1 MEDFNK
7 EAVLRRVQKL
17 LAIAQDSRANEHEAL
32 AAARQAETIMRR
44 YQIDHADV
52 IATSIKRGEDL
63 GTEDVVVTA
72 KDNGT
77 AVEKVPSWCS
87 FLAVRIGELHDC
99 PIRFARVSTKKGL
112 EQAVRFH
119 GYTADVKV
127 AGWMLQY
134 LVDTVNRL
142 CKEYRK
148 HPRYITGGRSVMNAY
163 RHGVVQGIMN
173 SLVALKREKDA
184 EMQVAVASRALVVVK
199 ANAIKEQYGDF
210 SYRKA
215 NTKIADDY
223 AFSDGARDGRAVNVR
238 QTALNGPNTST
249 GTLRIN

>member
-163 RHGVVQGIMN
+163 RHGVVN
-173 SLVALKREKDA
+173 SILISISQLIEEKSA
-184 EMQVAVASRALVVVK
+184 EMQQAVASRALVVVK
-199 ANAIKEQYGDF
+199 ANAIKEQFGEF
-210 SYRKA
+210 NYRKSTTKLSDA
-215 NTKIADDY
+215 NAY
-223 AFSDGARDGRAVNVR
+223 HDGRQDGSRVNVR
-238 QTALNGPNTST
+238 QTALNGPNAST

>member
-52 IATSIKRGEDL
+52 IATSLKRGDDL
-63 GTEDVVVTA
+63 ATEDVVVTA

-77 AVEKVPSWCS
+77 PVERVPSWCS
-87 FLAVRIGELHDC
+87 FLAVKIGELHDC
-99 PIRFARVSTKKGL
+99 PIRFAGVQTAKGY

-119 GYTADVKV
+119 GYSADVKV

-148 HPRYITGGRSVMNAY
+148 HPRYVDGGRSVMNAY
-163 RHGVVQGIMN
+163 RHGVVN
-173 SLVALKREKDA
+173 SILRSIDQLIAEKAA
-184 EMQVAVASRALVVVK
+184 EMQQAVASRALVVVK
-199 ANAIKEQYGDF
+199 AQAIQERFGEFK
-210 SYRKA
+210 YRKSKTSLSDA
-215 NTKIADDY
+215 N
-223 AFSDGARDGRAVNVR
+223 AFHDGMHDGSKVDVRRRAVGHDAANP
-238 QTALNGPNTST
+238 TLHLN
-249 GTLRIN
+249 